1 MSFIARRLVQLFC
14 LSLLIGG
21 GTYAQQSQGGSV
33 NGAVTDSSGGSV
45 AQATV
50 KVRNLATNLE
60 QTATTTHD
68 GSYSIIDLPIGTYSV
83 TVTKDGFKVEE
94 FTEILVRGGLTTTVN
109 AQLVPGQVSSTVIVT
124 GTPLLNQTDTTNG
137 YTLGAEQI
145 EQVPLGT
152 GSFTQLAI
160 MSPGVSADLLGG
172 SGTNAGLGNQSI
184 WANGQ
189 RDTSNSF
196 SFNGIDANNLFNGKS
211 TSQVGAN
218 RFVLSTGENF
228 LSHGGEIQTSTSVY
242 NAIGNGLPSAPPE
255 TIQELRVDTS
265 MYDASQGSSSG
276 AHIGTTTI
284 SGTNEYH
291 GQVYEY
297 YQTSGWNAAPFFR
310 GNDSAIPADQKVP
323 TLHYNRFGATL
334 GGPIKKDKLFFFI
347 SYQGVRTSDRLNST
361 SFVPVPTDLTN
372 DRSAQAIANTVNTD
386 FNPACGTPANP
397 CLAANQVDPVALAIL
412 NAKLPNGRYLIP
424 SADVGAD
431 NGRGYTATVNGP
443 AATFQADQANG
454 NIDYVFSTKDHFSG
468 KYFYQKDPGTN
479 TFAVSQTEG
488 FPQSLDSSSQVV
500 SLGNTTI
507 LTPNFTWE
515 QRVGFIRQK
524 AFATTQQ
531 PFGPTNIAGMNQSIG
546 IFGLTHFPG
555 ITIGNGDAN
564 GDPLSV
570 GPAGSPFANAGVFQ
584 NQFEIETSVNWVH
597 GRHTISSGFTGSYTQ
612 LNIINRNTQVAG
624 LGFADFP
631 SFVIGAIRTGQ
642 GSTAYFNGSSNRYYR
657 ARQIGT
663 YVSDNFRL
671 RPNLTIVAGLRWDW
685 DGGIYEKNGLMSNFY
700 PQDYSYNLATDT
712 INNIGLVVAG
722 NNKALGTR
730 GVSDTTLTGR
740 QWGFAPRLGIVWSPS
755 RIKNFVVR
763 ASAGM
768 YYDRG
773 EYFSEF
779 SPSAGFGFNGPF
791 GVTLQSPFVIPIT
804 NSCTNSYDPTTGIS
818 CLSAPFG
825 TTPPP
830 PPPSNLSQVA
840 ALIPC
845 QGLFFNSA
853 TNPTPC
859 SSPQSGGITTPG
871 LIQGTN
877 PLLFGGYD
885 PKNKL
890 PYSENWS
897 LDLQWQPFNTLA
909 ITAAYVGNH
918 GVHLTLPIA
927 FNQPGIA
934 TATNTIN
941 GQNSSYGYQV
951 PNLAAEPY
959 NTSTGGNTDL
969 RTGYLGYSPNSVLY
983 KAEGISSYN
992 ALQLSLQKRLS
1003 HGFLVNASYTWSH
1016 TLDEQSGLGLFF
1028 TGNDPLNPHSAY
1040 ASSDFDRSHVFTIDY
1055 SYQLPNFSFENEFAS
1070 KLASGWGVAGITVA
1084 ESGQPYSIYDYSGG
1098 VASIYY
1104 GTNNFIGNP
1113 IVPLAPGQTPGS
1125 AQLIPP
1131 CLPPP
1136 NNVQPACSGPT
1147 LVNINSFTV
1156 PLITPGN
1163 MGVPAGD
1170 PYETSYGGT
1179 GRNIFRGPFQL
1190 RFDVSVYKDT
1200 KLSERLGLRLDLQAF
1215 NVFNHTSFDAPNNSV
1230 SFNPFFANP
1239 PLNVNDFTPGYTIPP
1254 HGNGGTIQH
1263 TLGSPRFLQL
1273 AAHFRF

>member
-1 MSFIARRLVQLFC
+1 MNISARRLIPLFC

-21 GTYAQQSQGGSV
+21 GAYSQQLQGSI
-33 NGAVTDSSGGSV
+33 NGTVSDSSGGSV
-45 AQATV
+45 AQAKV
-50 KVRNLATNLE
+50 QVRNVATNLE
-60 QTATTTHD
+60 QLATTKND
-68 GSYSIIDLPIGTYSV
+68 GSYSLVDLPIGTYAV

-94 FTEILVRGGLTTTVN
+94 FTEILVRGGQTTTVN
-109 AQLVPGQVSSTVIVT
+109 AQLQPGLVSSTITVT
-124 GTPLLNQTDTTNG
+124 GTPLLNQTDTTVG

-145 EQVPLGT
+145 QQIPLGT

-172 SGTNAGLGNQSI
+172 SGTNAGLGNQAI
-184 WANGQ
+184 FANGQ

-196 SFNGIDANNLFNGKS
+196 SFNGINANNLFNGKS

-228 LSHGGEIQTSTSVY
+228 LSHGGDIQTSTSVY

-255 TIQELRVDTS
+255 TIQELRVSTA
-265 MYDASQGSSSG
+265 MYDASQGANSG
-276 AHIGTTTI
+276 AHVEQTTI
-284 SGTNEYH
+284 SGTNGFH
-291 GQVYEY
+291 GQVYDY
-297 YQTSGWNAAPFFR
+297 YQASGWNAAPFFR
-310 GNDSAIPADQKVP
+310 NNDPAIIAAHAQVP

-334 GGPIKKDKLFFFI
+334 GGPIKRDKLFFFV
-347 SYQGVRTSDRLNST
+347 SYQGIRTKDSLNST
-361 SFVPVPTDLTN
+361 SFVPVPPSLTN
-372 DRSAQAIANTVNTD
+372 DRTAAGIVAAVNNDFGTTIAAT
-386 FNPACGTPANP
+386 
-397 CLAANQVDPVALAIL
+397 QVDPVALAIL
-412 NAKLPNGRYLIP
+412 NAKLPNGSYLIP
-424 SADVGAD
+424 SRDTIPPPP
-431 NGRGYTATVNGP
+431 NSNYTATVNGP

-454 NIDYVFSTKDHFSG
+454 NIDYVFSERDHFSG
-468 KYFYQKDPGTN
+468 KYFYQKDPGTSP
-479 TFAVSQTEG
+479 FAVSQTEG
-488 FPQSLDSSSQVV
+488 FAQSLDAGSQVV

-507 LTPNFTWE
+507 VTPNFTWE

-524 AFATTQQ
+524 AFASTAQ
-531 PFGPTNIAGMNQSIG
+531 PFGPANIAGTNQSIN
-546 IFGLTHFPG
+546 IFGLKNFPG
-555 ITIGNGDAN
+555 ITINDGDFN
-564 GDPLSV
+564 GDPLSI
-570 GPAGSPFANAGVFQ
+570 GPSGSPFANAGVVQ
-584 NQFEIETSVNWVH
+584 NQFEAETSVSWVH
-597 GRHTISSGFTGSYTQ
+597 GRHTISSGFTGNYTQ
-612 LNIINRNTQVAG
+612 LNILNRNTQVAG
-624 LGFADFP
+624 LGFTDFP
-631 SFVIGAIRTGQ
+631 SFITGTIRSGQ

-663 YVSDNFRL
+663 FISDNFRL

-700 PQDYSYNLATDT
+700 PKNYSYDLATDT
-712 INNIGLVVAG
+712 VTNIGLVVAG
-722 NNKALGTR
+722 NNKAFGTK

-755 RIKNFVVR
+755 KIQNFVVR

-804 NSCTNSYDPTTGIS
+804 NTCTNSYDPVTQTS

-825 TTPPP
+825 TTAPP

-840 ALIPC
+840 ALVPC
-845 QGLFFNSA
+845 QGLLYDPA

-859 SSPQSGGITTPG
+859 SATQANGIATAG

-885 PKNKL
+885 PRNKL

-897 LDLQWQPFNTLA
+897 LDLQWQPFNSLA

-934 TATNTIN
+934 TATNSIN
-941 GQNSSYGYQV
+941 GQTSSYGYNI
-951 PNLAAEPY
+951 PGAAEPY
-959 NTSTGGNTDL
+959 STSTGGNTDL
-969 RTGYLGYSPNSVLY
+969 RTTYLGFSPNSVLY
-983 KAEGISSYN
+983 KAEGVSNYN

-1003 HGFLVNASYTWSH
+1003 HGLLFNASYTYSH

-1040 ASSDFDRSHVFTIDY
+1040 ASSDFDRTHVLTFDY
-1055 SYQLPNFSFENEFAS
+1055 SYTLPNFSLQNEFAN
-1070 KLASGWGVAGITVA
+1070 KLANGWGVSGITVA
-1084 ESGQPYSIYDYSGG
+1084 QSGQPYSIYDYTGG

-1125 AQLIPP
+1125 AQVVPS
-1131 CLPPP
+1131 CLPAPH
-1136 NNVQPACSGPT
+1136 NVQPSCSGPT

-1190 RFDVSVYKDT
+1190 RFDMSIYKET
-1200 KLSERLGLRLDLQAF
+1200 KLTERMGLRLDLQAF
-1215 NVFNHTSFDAPNNSV
+1215 NVFNHTSFDAPNNSI

-1239 PLNVNDFTPGYTIPP
+1239 PLNVNDFTNGYTFPP
-1254 HGNGGTIQH
+1254 HGSGGTIQH
-1263 TLGSPRFLQL
+1263 TLGSPRFIQL
-1273 AAHFRF
+1273 AAHLRF